1 MNNGGRRPENAM
13 KHLIL
18 PALLAVASTASAAAG
33 DSNTAVAQLDL
44 QRYRGQWHEVAR
56 LPMFFQR
63 QCVGDVT
70 ARYTP
75 QADGRIE
82 VRNAC
87 RTKDGTRD
95 ESVGVARPVAGKP
108 GQLKVRFAPG
118 WLSWAPFVWADY
130 WVIALD
136 PDYRWAVVGGPSKKY
151 LWILSREP
159 AMAPALLDQLIADAQ
174 TKGYDTS
181 ALVRSETR

>member
-1 MNNGGRRPENAM
+1 M
-13 KHLIL
+13 KSLVFAAPLLLI
-18 PALLAVASTASAAAG
+18 AAFASAAAHRV
-33 DSNTAVAQLDL
+33 NEPVPQLDL
-44 QRYRGQWHEVAR
+44 QRYSGEWHEVAR

-63 QCVGDVT
+63 KCVGDVT
-70 ARYTP
+70 ARYTSQP
-75 QADGRIE
+75 DGRIE

-87 RTKDGTRD
+87 RTKDGSRD
-95 ESVGVARPVAGKP
+95 ESIGVAKPVRGKP

-136 PDYRWAVVGGPSKKY
+136 PDYRWAMVGGPDKKY

-159 AMAPALLDQLIADAQ
+159 SMAPALLDKLISEAAAAGYPTDKLIRSDAAPL
-174 TKGYDTS
+174 K
-181 ALVRSETR
+181 

>member
-1 MNNGGRRPENAM
+1 MNNDDIPLENAM
-13 KHLIL
+13 RTLLL
-18 PALLAVASTASAAAG
+18 PLLLAVAATASARV
-33 DSNTAVAQLDL
+33 DSPNTAVPQLDL
-44 QRYRGQWHEVAR
+44 SRYSGQWHEVAR

-87 RTKDGTRD
+87 RTRDGGRD
-95 ESVGVARPVAGKP
+95 ESVGSAKPVAGKP

-159 AMAPALLDQLIADAQ
+159 TMAPEQLDRLIADAQ
-174 TKGYDTS
+174 AKGYDTR
-181 ALVRSETR
+181 ALVRSAP

>member
-1 MNNGGRRPENAM
+1 MAAVLPETIM
-13 KHLIL
+13 KPLIL
-18 PALLAVASTASAAAG
+18 TVLLALASTASAAAG
-33 DSNTAVAQLDL
+33 APNTPVPALDL
-44 QRYRGQWHEVAR
+44 QRYSGQWHEVAR

-70 ARYTP
+70 ARYTAR
-75 QADGRIE
+75 ADGRID

-87 RTKDGTRD
+87 RTKDGGRD
-95 ESVGVARPVAGKP
+95 ESVGVAKPVAGKP
-108 GQLKVRFAPG
+108 GELKVRFAPG

-159 AMAPALLDQLIADAQ
+159 TMAPEQLDKLVADAQ
-174 TKGYDTS
+174 AKGYDTR
-181 ALVRSETR
+181 ALVRSTPQ

>member
-1 MNNGGRRPENAM
+1 M
-13 KHLIL
+13 KSTLFA
-18 PALLAVASTASAAAG
+18 ALLMLIAPLASASTPG
-33 DSNTAVAQLDL
+33 SNQPVPQLDL
-44 QRYRGQWHEVAR
+44 QRYSGEWHEVAR

-63 QCVGDVT
+63 KCIGDVT

-75 QADGRIE
+75 QPDGRIE

-87 RTKDGTRD
+87 RTKDGSRD
-95 ESVGVARPVAGKP
+95 ESIGVAKPVVGKP

-136 PDYRWAVVGGPSKKY
+136 PDYRWALVGGPDKKY

-159 AMAPALLDQLIADAQ
+159 NMEPALLDKLISDAAAA
-174 TKGYDTS
+174 GYPTDK
-181 ALVRSETR
+181 LIRSDAASLK